1 MGKITKIEAQKRR
14 GRYNVYLDGQY
25 AFPVAES
32 VLIKFR
38 LMKGLELDKKQVAAI
53 TTADQQARVYSKM
66 LDYLAHQL
74 RTESD
79 ILKKL
84 HDLET
89 PEQFIGPIL
98 QKLRDQHLVDDHEY
112 AASYVRTAMITSLK
126 GPGVIRQHLRMKKIG
141 ENDIDDALAQFTLEQ
156 QQANAAKLAAKLF
169 RRYHNQPLMRQEQK
183 VRQGLL
189 TKGYA
194 SAIFDQIRDQ
204 VTPKEDPDEQA
215 ALLDKTAEKLW
226 RRYRHYTGQ
235 ERVRHFKQGMFRR
248 GFDLDRVQ
256 EWLDQHQEG
265 LS

>member
-14 GRYNVYLDGQY
+14 GCYNVYLDGRY

-84 HDLET
+84 HDLEA

-98 QKLRDQHLVDDHEY
+98 QKLRDQHLADDHEY

-183 VRQGLL
+183 VRQSLL
-189 TKGYA
+189 TKGYE
-194 SAIFDQIRDQ
+194 SAIFDQIRYQ

-226 RRYRHYTGQ
+226 RRYRRYTGQ

-256 EWLDQHQEG
+256 KWLDQHQEG